1 MRPGAEW
8 RKFEFKR
15 EKFKALLLYFSQR
28 GLDER
33 LVIGSTK
40 LNKLLFFADMR
51 SYAELGEPIT
61 GARYQKLPFGPAA
74 RARLPVRQEL
84 VDLEEAE
91 FEDRDPE
98 DLNDVLVPR
107 VKPDLEL
114 FTAQEL
120 RIANE
125 VFEEMRRFNAKA
137 ISDFSHLKSA
147 GWKVVDLH
155 EDIPYESAFIITDP
169 PSAEAIERGRELAA
183 KYSW

>member
-1 MRPGAEW
+1 M
-8 RKFEFKR
+8 
-15 EKFKALLLYFSQR
+15 
-28 GLDER
+28 
-33 LVIGSTK
+33 
-40 LNKLLFFADMR
+40 
-51 SYAELGEPIT
+51 
-61 GARYQKLPFGPAA
+61 
-74 RARLPVRQEL
+74 
-84 VDLEEAE
+84 
-91 FEDRDPE
+91 
-98 DLNDVLVPR
+98 LVPR